1 MHLCGKAIGL
11 DAGPFIEERLDR
23 GLPISQGQVSEALR
37 WKARDVLTLFLWRGY
52 DVDASVREDTPRST
66 RHCMRIMSFPG
77 DGISGCLSGR
87 LCISWHSLA
96 RSALFGSCLVEA
108 CIDPS
113 IKDNMGDTALDRARQ
128 FNREALVKLLE
139 EVEDHQ
145 TTKTSEEVDD
155 TPSEGNG
162 EKEQVQHKFVLH
174 GYVHTKHLHVHSG
187 VG

>member
-1 MHLCGKAIGL
+1 MHELAQFGK
-11 DAGPFIEERLDR
+11 
-23 GLPISQGQVSEALR
+23 ISAVRFLLR
-37 WKARDVLTLFLWRGY
+37 RR
-52 DVDASVREDTPRST
+52 
-66 RHCMRIMSFPG
+66 
-77 DGISGCLSGR
+77 
-87 LCISWHSLA
+87 
-96 RSALFGSCLVEA
+96 
-108 CIDPS
+108 IDPS